1 MNVRPRTA
9 ATTNHIDETRIK
21 DKINYLENIEQQI
34 DLDIDKI
41 MATPNKQSK
50 KPVKITKLTKKM
62 VLEASMSETIDEV
75 NTLMLRDRGI
85 EFFDDINGEDGFKLQ
100 ELCNIEC
107 LLLSHNQIK
116 DIYGIC
122 QLTSL
127 IELNLSFNQLS
138 DIK

>member
-1 MNVRPRTA
+1 MNARPRTA

-21 DKINYLENIEQQI
+21 NKIDYLEKIEHEI

-41 MATPNKQSK
+41 MATPQTIKKQAAVRLS
-50 KPVKITKLTKKM
+50 KKM
-62 VLEASMSETIDEV
+62 VLEASMSENLEEV
-75 NTLMLRDRGI
+75 NTLMLRERGV
-85 EFFDDINGEDGFKLQ
+85 EFFDDIRGEGGFSLS

-127 IELNLSFNQLS
+127 VELNLSFNQIS